1 MVYNL
6 FKYQKRWRVYC
17 MARQGKMHGSPFH
30 VENQFYKYAVEHDG
44 VDKIKS
50 EHPNCEYWTPGSS
63 VCKKWNVANG
73 KLCKHFVCRFYK
85 TETRR
90 KNICA
95 QCAFCYNLNCKH
107 PKRPPKEPE
116 TDDAS
121 FCYYFFGKKD
131 DEKKFN
137 YIRTCLERIS
147 LTEEKHYIE
156 RSISKKNK
164 YIRQATKALQD
175 VKQGSE
181 LHKFY
186 TDKIKAKNAD
196 AQKQAE
202 ELSKIIKRLEQLGG
216 ELDKLPTKK
225 KK

>member
-1 MVYNL
+1 
-6 FKYQKRWRVYC
+6 

-44 VDKIKS
+44 VDNIKS

-95 QCAFCYNLNCKH
+95 QCAFCYNLKCKH

-116 TDDAS
+116 TNDAS
-121 FCYYFFGKKD
+121 FCYYFLGKKD

-137 YIRTCLERIS
+137 YIRTCLERIA
-147 LTEEKHYIE
+147 LTEEKRNLHS
-156 RSISKKNK
+156 SINSKYK
-164 YIRQATKALQD
+164 YIRKAKAALKLTEPNSETY
-175 VKQGSE
+175 KQYIS
-181 LHKFY
+181 
-186 TDKIKAKNAD
+186 KIKAKEVD
-196 AQKQAE
+196 AQKQTE
-202 ELSKIIKRLEQLGG
+202 ELASVNKRLLQLGG
-216 ELDKLPTKK
+216 ELDELPTRKK
-225 KK
+225 NRKK